1 VIVRPGA
8 VGTDAEQSNPN
19 LLLSAGAEVD
29 SKPQLEIH
37 ADDVKCR
44 HGASIGR
51 LDPDAL
57 FYLRARGL
65 DEAAARNLL
74 VRGFAA
80 ELLDALPVPALG
92 PALSALLAERLGGA
106 FAEARP

>member
-1 VIVRPGA
+1 MIVRPGA
-8 VGTDAEQSNPN
+8 QGTDAEQSNPN

-44 HGASIGR
+44 HGSSIGR
-51 LDPDAL
+51 LDEDAL

-65 DEAAARNLL
+65 DEGEARDLL
-74 VRGFAA
+74 TRGFAA
-80 ELLDALPVPALG
+80 EVLDALPVPALG
-92 PALSALLAERLGGA
+92 TALASLVASRFGRASAGGH
-106 FAEARP
+106 P